1 MEFAMDAA
9 IWGLIGTLVGAMA
22 SIGTTWIASRSNLH
36 IQLITNK
43 QERSERASAFQ
54 RQTLVDL
61 QDAIHDTLR
70 LTTQGYIQDRDAH
83 FSGKPWGDNMLSEPL
98 NEDLRL
104 AERRV
109 AILRERVS
117 DDQLRNE
124 IKALMNLSKEILLS
138 RSANEAKSHMEK
150 CYNVG
155 NNLLVS
161 IGTVLRKHY

>member
-1 MEFAMDAA
+1 MNAA
-9 IWGLIGTLVGAMA
+9 IWGLIGTVVGAIA
-22 SIGTTWIASRSNLH
+22 SIATTWIASRNNLH

-43 QERSERASAFQ
+43 QELTERASAFQ

-83 FSGKPWGDNMLSEPL
+83 FRGNAWGDNMLEEPL
-98 NEDLRL
+98 NEEIRL

-117 DDQLRNE
+117 DDQLRKE
-124 IKALMNLSKEILLS
+124 IKALMKVAQKTLLS
-138 RSANEAKSHMEK
+138 TSAAEAKSLMEE
-150 CYNVG
+150 CYVVG
-155 NNLLVS
+155 NNLLES